1 MNLLARMVRFLAL
14 WAFRLLL
21 AVIAAAIHLLA
32 PIFLAVLRSLRNL
45 VFMSMTATAHGPV
58 QYSNRLA
65 SQWTR
70 QLIEMGA
77 SREYIDQIYSL
88 CRFTVMSMICSGWIV
103 SGVFTMAILRVVF
116 GIFF

>member
-1 MNLLARMVRFLAL
+1 MSLLVRMIRFLAS

-21 AVIAAAIHLLA
+21 AVIATAIHLLA
-32 PIFLAVLRSLRNL
+32 PMFLVVLRSLRNL
-45 VFMSMTATAHGPV
+45 IFMSMTATVHGPT

-88 CRFTVMSMICSGWIV
+88 CRITVMSMICSGWIV
-103 SGVFTMAILRVVF
+103 SGVFTVAVFRVVYGF
-116 GIFF
+116 LF